1 MSLAIARGMH
11 ILWIGLIGFLVGVV
25 AKAVFPG
32 RAPHGFLLTS
42 LVGVGGALLAAMVG
56 HLAGWYSLHEHAGFV
71 ASVLGAIGV
80 LALYRR
86 YVPQREEKP
95 ALDE

>member
-1 MSLAIARGMH
+1 MSLANQAGMH
-11 ILWIGLIGFLVGVV
+11 ILWIGLIGFLVGVI

-42 LVGVGGALLAAMVG
+42 LLGVAGAVLAAMVG
-56 HLAGWYSLHEHAGFV
+56 HLAGWYRIHEHAGFV
-71 ASVLGAIGV
+71 ASVLGAVGV
-80 LALYRR
+80 LAIYRH
-86 YVPQREEKP
+86 YAPEPEEKQ

>member
-1 MSLAIARGMH
+1 MSLAIPRRMH
-11 ILWIGLIGFLVGVV
+11 ILWIGLIGFLVGVI

-42 LVGVGGALLAAMVG
+42 LLGVAGAVLAAMVG
-56 HLAGWYSLHEHAGFV
+56 HLAGWYELHEHAGFV
-71 ASVLGAIGV
+71 ASVLGAVGV
-80 LALYRR
+80 LAIYRR
-86 YVPQREEKP
+86 YVPETAEKQ